1 MEEIIIKIG
10 EIERLVVLLLI
21 QKEKLEERKEADPSK
36 GSIHRTLL
44 AIKQLNKKLETILGN
59 NKLRTPEKPGID
71 VCRNER
77 LVSDQIV
84 KLGLSVLQ
92 TCTSLETRP
101 TSFNFCRRD
110 KRRINQ

>member
-1 MEEIIIKIG
+1 MEEIRVRMN

-21 QKEKLEERKEADPSK
+21 QKEKLEEREEADPSK
-36 GSIHRTLL
+36 GSIHKTLL

-59 NKLRTPEKPGID
+59 KKLRTPEEID
-71 VCRNER
+71 V

-92 TCTSLETRP
+92 NCTSSETRL
-101 TSFNFCRRD
+101 TNFNFVVET
-110 KRRINQ
+110 KEK

>member
-1 MEEIIIKIG
+1 MEEIISKIG

-101 TSFNFCRRD
+101 TSFNSVVET
-110 KRRINQ
+110 KEK